1 MRIPRRRLGRCCQ
14 SKERGSGST
23 RQIRTRCRGSTS
35 GGNVRESRTFLIID
49 VTSHE
54 DPQDSQHVGA
64 AMINEKVFLK
74 NINGGNVS
82 TYADI
87 IEEEE
92 IRGED
97 RVYIDR

>member
-1 MRIPRRRLGRCCQ
+1 MLPEQRKGLRLDKADPYAVQG
-14 SKERGSGST
+14 
-23 RQIRTRCRGSTS
+23 IYI
-35 GGNVRESRTFLIID
+35 GNVRESRTFLIID